1 MPASVA
7 SAPVNRTT
15 NRATASRS
23 KKPAN
28 TAAKKA
34 QGATNGAV
42 NGVQQ
47 HASPYT
53 IMASRIANRVAE
65 MAENMTFVEREKYV
79 APSSSSSSFASFLLT
94 ALPRPQSPTQAPAVQ
109 PPKSRKPPR
118 KLEMR
123 IPNSGASPTNI
134 TFSAPFLDN
143 TLSKLLTLQ
152 NRMLK
157 VSNDIAASEDVDE
170 QTKQEQFAQSA
181 ELSRIIALICA
192 EKARQGA

>member
-15 NRATASRS
+15 NRTTASRT
-23 KKPAN
+23 KKPAS
-28 TAAKKA
+28 AVAKKA
-34 QGATNGAV
+34 QTNGAV
-42 NGVQQ
+42 NGVSPPQM
-47 HASPYT
+47 SPYT

-65 MAENMTFVEREKYV
+65 MAENMTFVEREK
-79 APSSSSSSFASFLLT
+79 
-94 ALPRPQSPTQAPAVQ
+94 PQSPPPAANNAASKPAV
-109 PPKSRKPPR
+109 RKPPR

-157 VSNDIAASEDVDE
+157 VSNDIAASEDVDD

>member
-7 SAPVNRTT
+7 SAPVNRTS
-15 NRATASRS
+15 AKSAASRPRKAAS
-23 KKPAN
+23 TAGAKSAAN
-28 TAAKKA
+28 GAA
-34 QGATNGAV
+34 NGAV
-42 NGVQQ
+42 Q

-65 MAENMTFVEREKYV
+65 MAENMTFVERERT
-79 APSSSSSSFASFLLT
+79 PSQ
-94 ALPRPQSPTQAPAVQ
+94 PQIEQKPVQ
-109 PPKSRKPPR
+109 RKPPR

-123 IPNSGASPTNI
+123 LPNNGQSPTNI

-143 TLSKLLTLQ
+143 TLSKLLALQ
-152 NRMLK
+152 NRMLT

-170 QTKQEQFAQSA
+170 KTKQEQFAQSA
-181 ELSRIIALICA
+181 ELSRIIALICS

>member
-7 SAPVNRTT
+7 SAPVKRTANKT
-15 NRATASRS
+15 TASRTA
-23 KKPAN
+23 KKPTSSAP
-28 TAAKKA
+28 KKP
-34 QGATNGAV
+34 QTNGAV
-42 NGVQQ
+42 KEATPQQ
-47 HASPYT
+47 SMSPYT

-65 MAENMTFVEREKYV
+65 MAENMTFVERQQ
-79 APSSSSSSFASFLLT
+79 
-94 ALPRPQSPTQAPAVQ
+94 PQPQQQEQ
-109 PPKSRKPPR
+109 PPTPSQNGRKPPR

-157 VSNDIAASEDVDE
+157 VSNDIAACEDVDE
-170 QTKQEQFAQSA
+170 KTKQEQFAQSA